1 MVEVAGQQ
9 PKCVQVSEYPSQ
21 IPLLTNWRMNCFSLL
36 RVVQEAGDGKETVLI
51 EDRVILFAN
60 TQKCPPA
67 VHAP

>member
-1 MVEVAGQQ
+1 
-9 PKCVQVSEYPSQ
+9 
-21 IPLLTNWRMNCFSLL
+21 MNCFSLL
-36 RVVQEAGDGKETVLI
+36 RVVQEARDGKETVLI